1 MSIGIMVMRSKKE
14 IKEEI
19 ERLESVLV
27 ACVDEGLNEKQLRV
41 MRGKIKILEWV
52 LSDQKTIIDFE
63 PEAGTLII

>member
-1 MSIGIMVMRSKKE
+1 MSIGIMVMRSKKD

-19 ERLESVLV
+19 ERLESVLN
-27 ACVDEGLNEKQLRV
+27 ACIEEGLNEKQLRV

-63 PEAGTLII
+63 PESGAVII

>member
-1 MSIGIMVMRSKKE
+1 MVMRSKKD

-19 ERLESVLV
+19 ERLESVLN
-27 ACVDEGLNEKQLRV
+27 ACIEEGLNEKQLRV

-63 PEAGTLII
+63 PESGAVII

>member
-1 MSIGIMVMRSKKE
+1 MVMRSKKD

-19 ERLESVLV
+19 ERLESVLN
-27 ACVDEGLNEKQLRV
+27 ACIEEGLNEKQLRV

-63 PEAGTLII
+63 PESRAVII